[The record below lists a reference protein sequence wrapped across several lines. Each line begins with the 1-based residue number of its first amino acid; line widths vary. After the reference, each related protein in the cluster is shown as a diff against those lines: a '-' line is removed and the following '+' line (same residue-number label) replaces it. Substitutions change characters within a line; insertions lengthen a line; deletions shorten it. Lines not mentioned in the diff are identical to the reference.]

1 MCGISISLTPGTI
14 EKISHRGIE
23 TKEIEFGKWVLGHT
37 RLPIQTL
44 ENDGWGQPIRLPG
57 EIGFLL
63 YNGEIFNYDKKL
75 FENDVDYLT
84 SLFSGFAGFTEDLLF
99 TMNQWDG
106 FWSIVLVTE
115 REIFAF
121 TDPLGKKQLYYN
133 KNGEICSEIKP
144 LFNPVTGSRQQINR
158 KSISTISKWGYH
170 TGEETCFEGI
180 RRILPGK
187 IYWFQEGNEWISTI
201 DYFDWEKVS
210 LDENDLFD
218 LMMNSVSDRMISK
231 KFPIGLL
238 VSGGLDST
246 IILAILREL
255 GHSPNCYY
263 IKNEEDEFVDLIQ
276 DFYGLPMNR
285 IELPSS
291 DKELE
296 EAIWY
301 NESPIDLGSMV
312 LQHKIFSV
320 IPEKIVLSGDGADE
334 LFRGYRRNSEYDS
347 QLSDMFD
354 ELTYYHLPRL
364 DRASMRYT
372 IELRNP
378 FLSHKI
384 VSYALRYGKSNSSI
398 NKKIL
403 KESFGHIIPI
413 EIRDRTKTPLK
424 RPEIRV
430 DPMKARLDVIN
441 RFTELFGNV

>member
-23 TKEIEFGKWVLGHT
+23 AKQIQFGKWILGHT

-44 ENDGWGQPIRLPG
+44 ENDIWGQPIELPG
-57 EIGFLL
+57 IGYLL
-63 YNGEIFNYDKKL
+63 YNGEIFNYDKKH
-75 FENDVDYLT
+75 FENDVHYLT
-84 SLFSGFAGFTEDLLF
+84 SLFSNFESFTEDLLF
-99 TMNQWDG
+99 AMNQWDG

-115 REIFAF
+115 KEIFAF
-121 TDPLGKKQLYYN
+121 TDPLGKKQLYFN
-133 KNGEICSEIKP
+133 KNREICSEMKP
-144 LFNPVTGSRQQINR
+144 LFPPGQPINR
-158 KSISTISKWGYH
+158 KTISTISKWGYH
-170 TGEETCFEGI
+170 TGEETCFDEI

-187 IYWFQEGNEWISTI
+187 IYQFKESEEWISTL
-201 DYFDWEKVS
+201 DYFDWGKVPV
-210 LDENDLFD
+210 DHDLFD
-218 LMMNSVSDRMISK
+218 LMVGSVSDRLISK

-246 IILAILREL
+246 IILGILKEL
-255 GHSPNCYY
+255 GYSPNCYY

-276 DFYGLPMNR
+276 DFYNLYMNR

-291 DKELE
+291 AQELE

-334 LFRGYRRNSEYDS
+334 LFRGYRRNFEYDS
-347 QLSDMFD
+347 QLSDIFD

-384 VSYALRYGKSNSSI
+384 VAFALKYGEKNPTIS
-398 NKKIL
+398 KQIL
-403 KESFGHIIPI
+403 KDVFGHIIPKK
-413 EIRDRTKTPLK
+413 IRDREKTPLK
-424 RPEIRV
+424 SPEIKS
-430 DPMKARLDVIN
+430 DPMKDRLQIIN
-441 RFTELFGNV
+441 KFKKVFL

>member
-1 MCGISISLTPGTI
+1 MCGISISLAPGTI

-23 TKEIEFGKWVLGHT
+23 IKEIQFGKWILGHT

-44 ENDGWGQPIRLPG
+44 ENDSWGQPIKLPG
-57 EIGFLL
+57 VGYLL
-63 YNGEIFNYDKKL
+63 YNGEIFNYDKKY
-75 FENDVDYLT
+75 FENDVHYLT
-84 SLFSGFAGFTEDLLF
+84 SVFSGFAGFTDDLMF

-115 REIFAF
+115 KEIFAF
-121 TDPLGKKQLYYN
+121 TDPLGKKQLYFN
-133 KNGEICSEIKP
+133 RLGEICSEIKP
-144 LFNPVTGSRQQINR
+144 LFSPGQPINR

-170 TGEETCFEGI
+170 TGEETCFVGV

-187 IYWFQEGNEWISTI
+187 IYRFVPGENWISTI
-201 DYFDWEKVS
+201 DYFDWDKVPAGT
-210 LDENDLFD
+210 DLFD

-246 IILAILREL
+246 IILAILKEL
-255 GHSPNCYY
+255 GYSPNCYY

-276 DFYGLPMNR
+276 DFYRLPMTR

-291 DKELE
+291 DTELE
-296 EAIWY
+296 KAIWY

-378 FLSHKI
+378 FLSHRI
-384 VSYALRYGKSNSSI
+384 VSYALRYGKSDPSI

-403 KESFGHIIPI
+403 KETFGHIIPG
-413 EIRDRTKTPLK
+413 EIRERGKTPLK
-424 RPEIRV
+424 RESIRT
-430 DPMKARLDVIN
+430 DSMNDRL
-441 RFTELFGNV
+441 RMTQKFTELFTDE